1 MFFDKIRPLY
11 FFLAFAIG
19 ILYCYISSPKPQLIM
34 KFPSPYN
41 AGKITYTDN
50 ADNCYKYKADKVD
63 CPIDPSVIKDQPII
77 AD

>member
-19 ILYCYISSPKPQLIM
+19 ILYCYIVSPKPQLIM

-41 AGKITYTDN
+41 AGKITYTDK

-63 CPIDPSVIKDQPII
+63 CPTDPSVIKDQPII